1 MTSEYPF
8 RYYVNTK
15 KNPWSFPWKWATW
28 EIFDAGHAGGEN
40 ELLFFGWS
48 SILGTPTV
56 PPLFGFRRER
66 PSFSHISLLMFFVA
80 SQPKLCQSSF
90 WKILSFFHFINLV
103 LIFKYILNFEAWYA
117 QYLLLLSF
125 SLTRLGDIKSITF
138 MKVTTGWKRKFLLM
152 VTIFQ
157 PPNLLL
163 KEKVLL
169 KKWSSLRLRAQL
181 SL

>member
-1 MTSEYPF
+1 M
-8 RYYVNTK
+8 
-15 KNPWSFPWKWATW
+15 
-28 EIFDAGHAGGEN
+28 
-40 ELLFFGWS
+40 FFGWS

-138 MKVTTGWKRKFLLM
+138 MKVTTGWKRKFP
-152 VTIFQ
+152 VDGHHFSAPQ
-157 PPNLLL
+157 PLTERKSFV
-163 KEKVLL
+163 KEVK
-169 KKWSSLRLRAQL
+169 L
-181 SL
+181 SKT

>member
-1 MTSEYPF
+1 MWFLSSCDQWISFPLLCKY
-8 RYYVNTK
+8 K
-15 KNPWSFPWKWATW
+15 IQWSFLWKWATW
-28 EIFDAGHAGGEN
+28 EIFNAGHAGDEN

-56 PPLFGFRRER
+56 PLLFGFRRER

-103 LIFKYILNFEAWYA
+103 LIFKYILNFEAWCA

-125 SLTRLGDIKSITF
+125 SLPCWCNFWQDSEILN
-138 MKVTTGWKRKFLLM
+138 
-152 VTIFQ
+152 
-157 PPNLLL
+157 P
-163 KEKVLL
+163 
-169 KKWSSLRLRAQL
+169 
-181 SL
+181 